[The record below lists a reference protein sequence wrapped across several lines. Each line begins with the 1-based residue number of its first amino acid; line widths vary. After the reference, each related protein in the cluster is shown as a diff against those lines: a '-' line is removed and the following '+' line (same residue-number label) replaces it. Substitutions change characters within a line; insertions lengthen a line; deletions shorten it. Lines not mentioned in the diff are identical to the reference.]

1 MASKDNTVN
10 IPAGL
15 KVKKKIK
22 RIEAAK
28 KPYHHG
34 DLRGALLEAGQRLLQ
49 TRKADDL
56 ALREVARDVGVSAT
70 AVYRHFPDK
79 GALLSALAQDGLDR
93 LGQAQ
98 RQATAVAGGGHNG
111 FLASGLAYVQ
121 FAVANPALFR
131 LIFSCAQSEDLLD
144 RPLDSVTGAM
154 HDLRADI
161 DRLMP
166 PHLPAPARKAAAL
179 HAWALVHGLA
189 LLVLDAQI
197 PLDWVVIQSVLSTTG
212 LPQAVD

>member
-98 RQATAVAGGGHNG
+98 RQATAVAGGG
-111 FLASGLAYVQ
+111 
-121 FAVANPALFR
+121 
-131 LIFSCAQSEDLLD
+131 D
-144 RPLDSVTGAM
+144 RKSV
-154 HDLRADI
+154 
-161 DRLMP
+161 
-166 PHLPAPARKAAAL
+166 
-179 HAWALVHGLA
+179 V
-189 LLVLDAQI
+189 
-197 PLDWVVIQSVLSTTG
+197 
-212 LPQAVD
+212 

>member
-10 IPAGL
+10 IL
-15 KVKKKIK
+15 FEKKVKSL
-22 RIEAAK
+22 EGAK

-34 DLRGALLEAGQRLLQ
+34 DLRGALLEAGLRLLQ

-70 AVYRHFPDK
+70 AIYRHFPDK
-79 GALLSALAQDGLDR
+79 GALLSALAQEGLDR
-93 LGQAQ
+93 LAQAQ
-98 RQATAVAGGGHNG
+98 RQATVAAGGGHSG

-131 LIFSCAQSEDLLD
+131 LIFSCAQGQDLLEA
-144 RPLDSVTGAM
+144 PLDSVGKAM
-154 HDLRADI
+154 ADLRADI
-161 DRLMP
+161 DSLMP
-166 PHLPAPARKAAAL
+166 PGLPAPARKAAAL

-189 LLVLDAQI
+189 LLVLDGQI
-197 PLDWVVIQSVLSTTG
+197 PLDWGLVQNVIGNAGAYSNF
-212 LPQAVD
+212 